1 MPVWYKSILIL
12 PIFASI
18 AGAVDPVL
26 LDQVMPEAKVFVG
39 INFAGIST
47 SPLGQMVLAQS
58 EAASE
63 QIKALKRTIGF
74 DPLKDLREVLIASTG
89 EAKDSRSLVLLR
101 GTFPKIE
108 ALASAAGTPMQSYK
122 GIPVLSMKQQA
133 SLMMLALLDPSTIAV
148 GDQMSVQAAID
159 RQGVNAGLDSKL
171 VARVQEMSRQYDF
184 WMVGKVPEGALP
196 AASAPGQQFGG
207 LMQGD
212 IVKSVVEFGGGVKL
226 GPELTIAGE
235 AVTKTEKDATAL
247 ADVLRLF
254 IGMAQMSAQKDPKAA
269 NSMAFLQKLNL
280 RAEGNVAKMS
290 LTIPAAALEKA
301 VQAAIAQALQPAKT
315 ATPPSG
321 AAPARQAP
329 AVAPP
334 GGGLIINSSPRD
346 MGTLVIK

>member
-1 MPVWYKSILIL
+1 MPVCYKSVLVLLIS
-12 PIFASI
+12 ASI

-47 SPLGQMVLAQS
+47 SPLGQMALAQS
-58 EAASE
+58 EAASA
-63 QIKALKRTIGF
+63 QIKALKRTVGF
-74 DPLKDLREVLIASTG
+74 DPLKDMREILIASTG

-101 GTFPKIE
+101 GSFPKVD
-108 ALASAAGTPMQSYK
+108 ALALAAGASIQSYK
-122 GIPVLSMKQQA
+122 GVPVLSMKEQTG
-133 SLMMLALLDPSTIAV
+133 LTMLALLDPSTIAI
-148 GDQMSVQAAID
+148 GDQKSVQAAID
-159 RQGVNAGLDSKL
+159 RRGVNAGLDSRL
-171 VARVQEMSRQYDF
+171 VARVHEMSRQYDF

-196 AASAPGQQFGG
+196 AASAQSQQLGG

-212 IVKSVVEFGGGVKL
+212 IVKSIVEFGGGVKL

-247 ADVLRLF
+247 ADVLKFF
-254 IGMAQMSAQKDPKAA
+254 IGMAQMSARKDPKAA

-290 LTIPAAALEKA
+290 LTIPAAEMEKA
-301 VQAAIAQALQPAKT
+301 VRAAIAQALQQ
-315 ATPPSG
+315 
-321 AAPARQAP
+321 AAPAP
-329 AVAPP
+329 PP

-346 MGTLVIK
+346 MGTVIVR

>member
-1 MPVWYKSILIL
+1 
-12 PIFASI
+12 
-18 AGAVDPVL
+18 
-26 LDQVMPEAKVFVG
+26 
-39 INFAGIST
+39 
-47 SPLGQMVLAQS
+47 
-58 EAASE
+58 
-63 QIKALKRTIGF
+63 
-74 DPLKDLREVLIASTG
+74 
-89 EAKDSRSLVLLR
+89 
-101 GTFPKIE
+101 
-108 ALASAAGTPMQSYK
+108 
-122 GIPVLSMKQQA
+122 
-133 SLMMLALLDPSTIAV
+133 
-148 GDQMSVQAAID
+148 
-159 RQGVNAGLDSKL
+159 L
-171 VARVQEMSRQYDF
+171 VARVQELSRQYDF

-247 ADVLRLF
+247 VDVLRFF

-269 NSMAFLQKLNL
+269 NSMAFLQKLDL

-290 LTIPAAALEKA
+290 LTIPAAELEKA
-301 VQAAIAQALQPAKT
+301 VQTAIAQTLQ
-315 ATPPSG
+315 
-321 AAPARQAP
+321 QAP

>member
-1 MPVWYKSILIL
+1 MPVWYKSVLIL
-12 PIFASI
+12 LISASI

-47 SPLGQMVLAQS
+47 SSLGQMALAQS

-63 QIKALKRTIGF
+63 QIKALKRTVGF
-74 DPLKDLREVLIASTG
+74 DPLKDMREILIASTG

-101 GTFPKIE
+101 GTFPGIE
-108 ALASAAGTPMQSYK
+108 ALAKAAGAPVQSYK
-122 GIPVLSMKQQA
+122 GIPVLSMKEQT
-133 SLMMLALLDPSTIAV
+133 SLTMMALLDPSTIAV
-148 GDQMSVQAAID
+148 GDQKSVQAAID
-159 RQGVNAGLDSKL
+159 RGGVNVGLDSRL

-184 WMVGKVPEGALP
+184 WMVGKVPEGALST
-196 AASAPGQQFGG
+196 ASAPGQPLGG

-212 IVKSVVEFGGGVKL
+212 VMKSIVEFGGGLKL

-235 AVTKTEKDATAL
+235 AVTKTEKDAAAL
-247 ADVLRLF
+247 ADVVKFF

-290 LTIPAAALEKA
+290 LTIPAAEMERA
-301 VQAAIAQALQPAKT
+301 VQAAISQALQQA
-315 ATPPSG
+315 ATVKQG
-321 AAPARQAP
+321 P

-346 MGTLVIK
+346 MGTVIVK